1 MNPLQQLSSE
11 ALVEQGISLVKKT
24 AKVVGQ
30 QAQATTQTAVSQ
42 LTGQT
47 VTPSDHKPAAR
58 SEETK
63 SFIKDLYSPTRPK
76 EHDLPSIDDKPHA
89 EMKQQEKSATDQ
101 KLADTRQRLAQLH
114 NSQHQSSYF
123 DPTFN
128 RPKQQEE
135 KPVERIE
142 REKQEEMWLEQE
154 KEKKKP
160 KPMAVQMGQSKA
172 EKFPGASG

>member
-1 MNPLQQLSSE
+1 MNALHQFSSE
-11 ALVEQGISLVKKT
+11 ALLEQGASFVKKT
-24 AKVVGQ
+24 AKAVGQ
-30 QAQATTQTAVSQ
+30 QAQVTTQTAVSQ

-47 VTPSDHKPAAR
+47 ITPSDQKPAPR

-63 SFIKDLYSPTRPK
+63 SFIKDLYSPTKAK

-89 EMKQQEKSATDQ
+89 EMKKQEAESRDQ
-101 KLADTRQRLAQLH
+101 KLQETRQHLAQMH

-135 KPVERIE
+135 KIVDRIE
-142 REKQEEMWLEQE
+142 REKQEDLWKKNEED
-154 KEKKKP
+154 KKKP
-160 KPMAVQMGQSKA
+160 KPMAVQMGQNKA
-172 EKFPGASG
+172 ERFPGASG